1 MHLNNFEIE
10 RRIERQQSRLV
21 QLNTRF
27 QKRSFRTRQ
36 YHACVDELLAL
47 HFWYDANYRVVIPEL
62 IAHESPPRESSEA
75 PHDASISTRHTPL
88 YFRQWSETESF
99 QASNHPA
106 QVQQS
111 LGSCFQSSSPSLD
124 HPPSRAHSQMEAGCA
139 A

>member
-1 MHLNNFEIE
+1 MRPNYLEIE
-10 RRIERQQSRLV
+10 RRIQRQQSRFV

-36 YHACVDELLAL
+36 YHAYVDELFAL

-75 PHDASISTRHTPL
+75 SHDASISTRHMPL

-99 QASNHPA
+99 QTSNHPA

-111 LGSCFQSSSPSLD
+111 LGSCFQSSSPPLD
-124 HPPSRAHSQMEAGCA
+124 HPLPGAHSQTEAGCA